1 MIAAL
6 KKIFGRKPA
15 SLRVVLHPHTENRR
29 DFTMFPGD
37 TMHIPFDDK
46 VWFAEWCPYD
56 MKILQMQVIAIDDL
70 QAHMKSIAERRVAEA
85 ILDDEA
91 IERTKNG

>member
-6 KKIFGRKPA
+6 KRIFKRKPT

-29 DFTMFPGD
+29 DFTMYPGD
-37 TMHIPFDDK
+37 TMHIPIGDR

-56 MKILQMQVIAIDDL
+56 MKILQMQVMAIDDL
-70 QAHMKSIAERRVAEA
+70 QAHMKTIAERRVAEA
-85 ILDDEA
+85 VLDNEA
-91 IERTKNG
+91 IAQTKNG